1 MSIFNETYNKIK
13 LDINARMFFE
23 GIKTKE
29 NPYKKEVKFELSDFD
44 NFYSDIYIIKNCKF
58 KNILS
63 DVSVIVETP
72 EEINFHQPVLDLFLN
87 AGFGQQI
94 MPEHIL
100 SKLNE
105 NWIYYESYEKRSLK
119 DRIPIYVF
127 QFDFNDDDKIF
138 SMFYYLDH
146 HFRKED
152 KNKIVSEFK
161 LNCINCKGFVKNLGR
176 AIIFCLNKPC
186 SKQTISHEL
195 CHYFQEIIHVIEN
208 KNVTNVNSGISELQL
223 SKNDLQYLLNEKEF
237 YPHIYV
243 DMIKDF
249 KKFYYIYYKDTID
262 FDNYVNLLFENVEK
276 YKEKIM
282 FSNFGFN
289 YLNNMND
296 STSLQMLAALKYLNY
311 QYNEVKSKLIDELEE
326 I

>member
-1 MSIFNETYNKIK
+1 MSSFDKTYNKIK
-13 LDINARMFFE
+13 LDINARMFYE
-23 GIKTKE
+23 GIKTRE
-29 NPYKKEVKFELSDFD
+29 NPYTKVVKFELSDFD
-44 NFYSDIYIIKNCKF
+44 NFYEDIFKITNNNF

-63 DVSVIVETP
+63 DSNILIETI
-72 EEINFHQPVLDLFLN
+72 EEVDFHQPVLDLFLD
-87 AGFGQQI
+87 ARFGQQI

-100 SKLNE
+100 SKLNK
-105 NWIYYESYEKRSLK
+105 NWIFYESYEKQSLK

-138 SMFYYLDH
+138 SMFCYLDH

-152 KNKIVSEFK
+152 KNKIVAEFK
-161 LNCINCKGFVKNLGR
+161 FNCSNCKGFVKNLGN
-176 AIIFCLNKPC
+176 AILFVLNSPVN
-186 SKQTISHEL
+186 KQTISHEL

-208 KNVTNVNSGISELQL
+208 KKIINIDSGISALQL

-237 YPHIYV
+237 YPHVYV

-249 KKFYYIYYKDTID
+249 KKFYYLYYKDTID

-289 YLNNMND
+289 YLNYMND

-311 QYNEVKSKLIDELEE
+311 HYNEVKSKLINDLNSL
-326 I
+326 

>member
-1 MSIFNETYNKIK
+1 MSNFDETYDKIK

-23 GIKTKE
+23 GIKTRE
-29 NPYKKEVKFELSDFD
+29 NPYKKEVKFELSNFD

-63 DVSVIVETP
+63 DVNVIIETP
-72 EEINFHQPVLDLFLN
+72 EEINFHQPLLDLFLN
-87 AGFGQQI
+87 ARFGQQI

-100 SKLNE
+100 SKLNK
-105 NWIYYESYEKRSLK
+105 NWIYYESYERKALK

-127 QFDFNDDDKIF
+127 QFDFNDVNKIF

-146 HFRKED
+146 HVKKED
-152 KNKIVSEFK
+152 KIVSEFK
-161 LNCINCKGFVKNLGR
+161 DNCGSCKGFVKNLGS
-176 AIIFCLNKPC
+176 AILFCLNVPC

-208 KNVTNVNSGISELQL
+208 RETLNIDSGISELQL
-223 SKNDLQYLLNEKEF
+223 SKHDLQYLLNEKEF

-243 DMIKDF
+243 DMLMDF
-249 KKFYYIYYKDTID
+249 KKFYYIFYKDTID
-262 FDNYVNLLFENVEK
+262 IFEYIDLLFSNIEK

-282 FSNFGFN
+282 FSDFGFN
-289 YLNNMND
+289 YLKYMDN
-296 STSLQMLAALKYLNY
+296 STSLQMLAALRYLNY
-311 QYNEVKSKLIDELEE
+311 HYNEVKSKLIDELEK